1 VDCNLLPLPEGKIL
15 YYRVWDIGDDINLSA
30 AQAVFEQEANAQ
42 RFRLK
47 RESRAMIINN
57 APLFVGLGLWQHR
70 IGNHNLEIEAQ
81 SKIWYFGA
89 VSITLQIT
97 IPAGLNFNQLIEL
110 TSHIEQDPM
119 LLSIAKQKCKEVAQK
134 IGPERLSVIEWETY
148 ETYEI
153 YFFKSL
159 PEIDDTMEVLKK
171 YNVPGL
177 ILSEGKEVLSEQI
190 KIAVTDSA
198 YQYSKHDLAIIDW
211 NSALVIDP
219 HFLMDVP
226 DVIEFALC
234 QLLEMR
240 YYDDLLDQ
248 KLNTLYN
255 ALEKK
260 DSSIFSNHY
269 EKISQEAAQKYIE
282 ISETVE
288 NVENSMKVV
297 GDFFFAKIF
306 RAASNKFRF
315 KDWQESVDKKLNNL
329 AEVSKLYAGE
339 IHEKR
344 SQLLEIIVIILI
356 SVELFPFIGALFKKI
371 F

>member
-15 YYRVWDIGDDINLSA
+15 YYRVWDIGDDINLETV
-30 AQAVFEQEANAQ
+30 QAVFEQEANAQ

-70 IGNHNLEIEAQ
+70 IGNYNLEIEAQ

-110 TSHIEQDPM
+110 TSHIELDPM

-134 IGPERLSVIEWETY
+134 IDPKRLNSIEWETY

-159 PEIDDTMEVLKK
+159 PEIEDTLDVLKK

-177 ILSEGKEVLSEQI
+177 ILSEGKENLSEQI

-198 YQYSKHDLAIIDW
+198 YQYNKNDLAIIDW

-234 QLLEMR
+234 QLL
-240 YYDDLLDQ
+240 
-248 KLNTLYN
+248 
-255 ALEKK
+255 
-260 DSSIFSNHY
+260 
-269 EKISQEAAQKYIE
+269 
-282 ISETVE
+282 
-288 NVENSMKVV
+288 
-297 GDFFFAKIF
+297 
-306 RAASNKFRF
+306 
-315 KDWQESVDKKLNNL
+315 
-329 AEVSKLYAGE
+329 
-339 IHEKR
+339 
-344 SQLLEIIVIILI
+344 
-356 SVELFPFIGALFKKI
+356 
-371 F
+371 